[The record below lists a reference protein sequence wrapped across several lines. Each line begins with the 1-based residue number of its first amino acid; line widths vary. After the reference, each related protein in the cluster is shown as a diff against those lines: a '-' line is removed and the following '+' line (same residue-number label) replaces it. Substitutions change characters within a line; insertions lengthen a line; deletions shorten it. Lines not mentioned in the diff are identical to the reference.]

1 MWKALMSAASVLCVL
16 SATAAAAQDRPRTG
30 DEFVKVGLAR
40 NRELLAARERVAE
53 TQGLLRG
60 AFVRP
65 SPTFELDDGG
75 RLLGSPGTEE
85 LFPRCK
91 RGKRQAI
98 GVSGA
103 ADGEFAPRTRQP

>member
-16 SATAAAAQDRPRTG
+16 SATAAAAQDRPRTVN
-30 DEFVKVGLAR
+30 EFVKVALER

-53 TQGLLRG
+53 TKALLRG

-65 SPTFELDDGG
+65 SPTLEVDYGG

-98 GVSGA
+98 GVSA
-103 ADGEFAPRTRQP
+103 AEGEFVARMRQQ

>member
-30 DEFVKVGLAR
+30 DEFVKVA
-40 NRELLAARERVAE
+40 
-53 TQGLLRG
+53 
-60 AFVRP
+60 
-65 SPTFELDDGG
+65 
-75 RLLGSPGTEE
+75 GTEE